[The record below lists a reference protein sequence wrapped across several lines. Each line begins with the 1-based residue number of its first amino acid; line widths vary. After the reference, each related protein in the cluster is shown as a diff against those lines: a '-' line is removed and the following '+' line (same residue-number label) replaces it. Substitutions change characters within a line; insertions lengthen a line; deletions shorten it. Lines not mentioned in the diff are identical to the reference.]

1 MDPFWNADS
10 QAFLASA
17 NPSRRPPLLPPN
29 AYRYRAAVF
38 TPAAGN
44 RKLISTIGDASV
56 AEQEKR
62 PGALWMNTP
71 VGRVSRQRNALS
83 DGRRGNRKRCDRQAQ
98 SDAPNPLTATVA
110 LLIRA
115 RLSPQRH
122 SCLSVPSVHH
132 TSIKPMRSVTGASAR
147 QTATI
152 SRRVR
157 RRRHPAFHADQVG
170 ARSHRTSCRRCMRLR
185 RLRMRDR
192 IGP

>member
-1 MDPFWNADS
+1 VSGTAVGLTRPTA
-10 QAFLASA
+10 AT
-17 NPSRRPPLLPPN
+17 RRP
-29 AYRYRAAVF
+29 
-38 TPAAGN
+38 
-44 RKLISTIGDASV
+44 
-56 AEQEKR
+56 R
-62 PGALWMNTP
+62 PGSS
-71 VGRVSRQRNALS
+71 GRGGASRARGIDYMANLQKTAIPMWRINLS
-83 DGRRGNRKRCDRQAQ
+83 SIAATCWVLTLPGHSGQPRSGTNREGDRRGNRKRCDRQAQ

-110 LLIRA
+110 SLIRA

-170 ARSHRTSCRRCMRLR
+170 V
-185 RLRMRDR
+185 
-192 IGP
+192 